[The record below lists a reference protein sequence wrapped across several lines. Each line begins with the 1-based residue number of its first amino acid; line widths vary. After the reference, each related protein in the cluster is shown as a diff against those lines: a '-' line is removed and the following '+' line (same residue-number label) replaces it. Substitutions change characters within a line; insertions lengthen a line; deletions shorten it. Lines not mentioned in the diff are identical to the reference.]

1 MVPALR
7 LTFLGTGA
15 PIPTD
20 QRVQTGLLLETGG
33 TCLLIDCGSGVLHRL
48 AQSTTEFEEIT
59 NVLLTHHHL
68 DHIADLLP
76 LMKTRWFV
84 GEPSLEIAGPK
95 GTKRLV
101 NNLLELHD
109 YLRDALNITVRE
121 VGLGDFSFANFEI
134 TPIETEHVMHCLGYR
149 FTPAGE
155 DEPTFTFSGD
165 SEAFSEM
172 AEFASGS
179 DIFVHDCA
187 TTDNEEGSPHATPN
201 ELGKILA
208 GHQFGQVY
216 LTHLYPETD
225 GHHSEMLESVQ
236 MHYDGD
242 VQISHDGLTIE
253 IKQQR

>member
-1 MVPALR
+1 MALTLR

-15 PIPTD
+15 PVPTAH
-20 QRVQTGLLLETGG
+20 RVQTGFLLETDG

-48 AQSTTEFEEIT
+48 AQSTAEFEEIA
-59 NVLLTHHHL
+59 NILLTHHHL

-101 NNLLELHD
+101 NNLLDVHD
-109 YLRDALNITVRE
+109 YLREALDITVRE
-121 VGLGDFSFANFEI
+121 VRLGDFSFANFDI
-134 TPIETEHVMHCLGYR
+134 TSIETEHVMYCLGYR
-149 FTPAGE
+149 VTPAGE
-155 DEPTFTFSGD
+155 NEPTFTFSGD
-165 SEAFSEM
+165 SEAFTEM
-172 AEFASGS
+172 AAFASGS

-187 TTDNEEGSPHATPN
+187 TTDNGDESPHATPN
-201 ELGKILA
+201 ELGEILA

-225 GHHSEMLESVQ
+225 GHHSEMLESVRR
-236 MHYDGD
+236 HYDGD
-242 VQISHDGLTIE
+242 VQIPHDGLTIE
-253 IKQQR
+253 MKQ